1 MIQRLRHVLLPR
13 GPHRKGWVAAPLAVG
28 TWVVLLVLFGALCLA
43 IFVALATLS
52 RVNLSPAPVFADVV
66 QQHPGSYR
74 WVLDR
79 DQRLLSAQRVNPH
92 YRQLPWLPLAGFTPQ
107 LQTAVVQNE
116 DLRFFEHAGVDWLA
130 LGGSVFAV
138 LQGQRRG
145 GSTLTMQLVRLLAP
159 TGDMPRTATGKWRQM
174 AAAWQL
180 ERHWSKA
187 HILEAYLN
195 LAPLRSDVRGLHTGA
210 ALWFD
215 QGPATLGLPQPV
227 STATTAWL
235 VALLPAPQ
243 AAMPQIAARAC
254 RIALRQALLPSC
266 DGLGAALPSAGRLAF
281 NITRQ
286 KRQHLLPVAHAKS
299 AGVWHSRVALGV
311 QEITETALTDLLEEL
326 KPAHVQDAA
335 AVVLDNATGDVLAY
349 VGSAGPASA
358 AASLDLA
365 RTLRQPA
372 SAIKPLLYA
381 AAFDAGR
388 LHPGDWLPTRPK
400 TFAPRLPTEPPFRP
414 RHEGPPAPAHVH
426 PREALGGSM
435 NVPAVQVLQTL
446 GIESFAQTLLT
457 LNLAKAPTV
466 LQAGLALALGAHEVS
481 LLNLTN
487 AYRSVAIGGVHSPV
501 RWALPNP
508 QLPVA
513 PPRQVFNAE
522 SAALV
527 TSILADPGP
536 RNRAF
541 GEANALNTAF
551 TSSAKTGTSNGA
563 RDNWALGYTARH
575 TVGVWIG
582 NADGQPM
589 RDVLGP
595 NGAALAWRS
604 IMENLHRLPSDA
616 AVIAAPP
623 IKRPLSGPSSSSPK

>member
-1 MIQRLRHVLLPR
+1 MIQRLRHILFLRGSLLSS
-13 GPHRKGWVAAPLAVG
+13 WVAVPLAMGAWVG
-28 TWVVLLVLFGALCLA
+28 LLGLFGALCLA
-43 IFVALATLS
+43 VFVALAAVS
-52 RVNLSPAPVFADVV
+52 GANLPPAPVFAEVV
-66 QQHPGSYR
+66 SQHPGSYR

-79 DQRLLSAQRVNPH
+79 DQRLLSAQRVNPQ
-92 YRQLPWLPLAGFTPQ
+92 YRQLPWLPLAGFSPQ
-107 LQTAVVQNE
+107 LQAAVVQNE
-116 DLRFFEHAGVDWLA
+116 DQRFFDHAGVDWQA
-130 LGGSVFAV
+130 LGGSAFAV

-159 TGDMPRTATGKWRQM
+159 PGDMPRTALGKWHQM
-174 AAAWQL
+174 ATAWQL

-210 ALWFD
+210 ALWFN
-215 QGPATLGLPQPV
+215 QGPAALGLPQAV
-227 STATTAWL
+227 SAAAAAWL

-243 AAMPQIAARAC
+243 APMPQVAARAC
-254 RIALRQALLPSC
+254 RIALGQALLPSC
-266 DGLGAALPSAGRLAF
+266 VGLGAALPGDGRFAL
-281 NITRQ
+281 NTTRQ
-286 KRQHLLPVAHAKS
+286 TRQHLLPVSHSKS
-299 AGVWHSRVALGV
+299 AGVWHSQVSLKV
-311 QEITETALTDLLEEL
+311 QEITETALADLLDEL

-349 VGSAGPASA
+349 VGSASPTSG

-365 RTLRQPA
+365 RALRQPA
-372 SAIKPLLYA
+372 SAIKPLVYA

-388 LHPGDWLPTRPK
+388 LHPSDWLPTRPK
-400 TFAPRLPTEPPFRP
+400 TFVPRQPTEQPFRP
-414 RHEGPPAPAHVH
+414 RHEGPPAPSQVH

-435 NVPAVQVLQTL
+435 NVPAVQVLQNL
-446 GIESFAQTLLT
+446 GIEPFAQTLLS
-457 LNLAKAPTV
+457 LKLAQAQTV
-466 LQAGLALALGAHEVS
+466 HQAGLALALGAHEVS

-487 AYRSVAIGGVHSPV
+487 AYRSLANGGVHSPV

-508 QLPVA
+508 QLPAA
-513 PPRQVFNAE
+513 PPKRVFNSE

-527 TSILADPGP
+527 TSFLADPEP

-551 TSSAKTGTSNGA
+551 ASSAKTGTSNGA